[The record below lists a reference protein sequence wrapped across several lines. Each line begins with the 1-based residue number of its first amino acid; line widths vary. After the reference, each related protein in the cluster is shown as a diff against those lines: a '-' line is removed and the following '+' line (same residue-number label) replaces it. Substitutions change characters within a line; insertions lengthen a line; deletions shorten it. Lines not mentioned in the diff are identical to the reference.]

1 MKQIQS
7 FKGLARTTEL
17 GSAGPSRVPGSSG
30 GRADPVRAQIAVVCV
45 LMLVAPWTALA
56 QQEGATAAGLEPPAA
71 SHWYSRLSQ
80 PYQWRNVAPVNQA
93 NSSRLDQLL
102 RAGNL
107 YLSLQD
113 AIALTLEN
121 NIDIEIQR
129 YNFDLADTDVFRA
142 KATGTIN
149 GISTVPFAL
158 TSSIGTTNFLTS
170 SGGLATADAAPNLIL
185 LNNAPVSL
193 PSGLNGYDPIFQS
206 SLLWGH
212 QTTPEQNTI
221 TTGTSSLVSV
231 NKTANFSVSQN
242 FLTGTAGTFS
252 YSNLNQDQN
261 SLRNLVNPYTNSS
274 VDLNITQ
281 HLLQGRGLATN
292 NRPIRIAKNNLKVS
306 DLVFEQQV
314 VNTVAN
320 VAQLY
325 WILVSAIENVEVAQQ
340 AVKYSQRLLDDNQ
353 KQVNV
358 GTLAPVEVTR
368 ARAELASD
376 NGALITAQTTVLQQE
391 IVLKNALSRNGVG
404 SPELMN
410 AHVLPTDR
418 IHIPDVEP
426 VEPTQELVDRAFAQR
441 PEVKEA
447 RIQIDSARI
456 NIEGVRA
463 NMLPQIDAVAD
474 LRNNALSGF
483 PNMTPGS
490 AGLVTPPPAALIG
503 GYSNALSQLFFRDF
517 PNYSVG
523 VTMTIPLRNRAAEA
537 NMATAQV
544 NLRMTQQSVQRLENL
559 IRVDVQNA
567 LIAVQQARIK
577 HDVAAEQVTLEEELL
592 DAENKKLSIG
602 TSTPELVILV
612 QRDLAT
618 AQLAEVQALTA
629 YGLAKVQLDQSVGSV
644 LASNHIEIDEA
655 KTGRVSRAPSP
666 IPTGPIPDDTP
677 GGGGNVRR

>member
-1 MKQIQS
+1 MKPIQS
-7 FKGLARTTEL
+7 
-17 GSAGPSRVPGSSG
+17 
-30 GRADPVRAQIAVVCV
+30 QIALVCV
-45 LMLVAPWTALA
+45 FLLASPWAAPAA
-56 QQEGATAAGLEPPAA
+56 DADSAAGLEPAPP
-71 SHWYSRLSQ
+71 SHWYSRVAQ
-80 PYQWRNVAPVNQA
+80 PYRWREVAPVNMA

-102 RAGNL
+102 RAGIL

-129 YNFDLADTDVFRA
+129 YGFDLAETDLFRA
-142 KATGTIN
+142 KATGNIN
-149 GISTVPFAL
+149 GISTLPATP
-158 TSSIGTTNFLTS
+158 TSSVGTVNFLASS
-170 SGGLATADAAPNLIL
+170 SGLPTADAAPNLIL

-193 PSGLNGYDPIFQS
+193 SSGLNGYDPIFQS

-231 NKTANFSVSQN
+231 NKTANFSVGQN
-242 FLTGTAGTFS
+242 FLTGTTGTFT

-261 SLRNLVNPYTNSS
+261 SLRNLISPFTTSS
-274 VDLNITQ
+274 MDLNVTQ
-281 HLLQGRGLATN
+281 HLLQGRGLAMN
-292 NRPIRIAKNNLKVS
+292 NRPIRIAKNNLKVN

-325 WILVSAIENVEVAQQ
+325 WTLVSAIENVEVAQQ

-391 IVLKNALSRNGVG
+391 AILKTALSRNGVA
-404 SPELMN
+404 SPELAS
-410 AHVLPTDR
+410 AHIVPIDR
-418 IHIPDVEP
+418 IRIPDVEP
-426 VEPTQELVDRAFAQR
+426 AEPMQELVEHAFAQR
-441 PEVKEA
+441 PEVKQA

-456 NIEGVRA
+456 NLEGTRA

-483 PNMTPGS
+483 ANLSPGS
-490 AGLVTPPPAALIG
+490 AGLITPPPPGLVG

-544 NLRMTQQSVQRLENL
+544 NLRMTEQSVQRLENL
-559 IRVDVQNA
+559 IRLDVQNA

-602 TSTPELVILV
+602 TSTPQLVILV
-612 QRDLAT
+612 QRDLAN

-629 YGLAKVQLDQSVGSV
+629 YGLAKVQLDQSVGGV
-644 LASNHIEIDEA
+644 LASNHIEINEA
-655 KTGRVSRAPSP
+655 KSGRVSRGPSP
-666 IPTGPIPDDTP
+666 IPPSSLPDAAP
-677 GGGGNVRR
+677 GGGGNVQR

>member
-1 MKQIQS
+1 MDFIPKKTQFDRGASFMKSIQS
-7 FKGLARTTEL
+7 H
-17 GSAGPSRVPGSSG
+17 
-30 GRADPVRAQIAVVCV
+30 IALVCV
-45 LMLVAPWTALA
+45 LLLASPWAGLA
-56 QQEGATAAGLEPPAA
+56 QQGDSAAGLQAFPT
-71 SHWYSRLSQ
+71 SHWYSRLSH
-80 PYQWRNVAPVNQA
+80 PYQWREVAPVNMA

-102 RAGNL
+102 RAGSL

-129 YNFDLADTDVFRA
+129 YGFDLAQTDLFRA

-149 GISTVPFAL
+149 GIPTQPSTP
-158 TSSIGTTNFLTS
+158 TSSIGTVNFLAS
-170 SGGLATADAAPNLIL
+170 STGLSTADAAPNLIL

-193 PSGLNGYDPIFQS
+193 SGLSGYDPIFQS

-221 TTGTSSLVSV
+221 TTGTSSLVST
-231 NKTANFSVSQN
+231 NKTANFSVGQN
-242 FLTGTAGTFS
+242 FLTGTSGTFT

-261 SLRNLVNPYTNSS
+261 SLRNLISPFTTSS
-274 VDLNITQ
+274 MDLNITQ
-281 HLLQGRGLATN
+281 HLLQGRGLAMN
-292 NRPIRIAKNNLKVS
+292 NRPIRIAKNNLKVN

-325 WILVSAIENVEVAQQ
+325 WTLVSAIENAEVAQQ

-376 NGALITAQTTVLQQE
+376 NGALITAQTIVLQQE
-391 IVLKNALSRNGVG
+391 AILKTALSRNGVA
-404 SPELMN
+404 SPELAS
-410 AHVLPTDR
+410 AHIVPTDR
-418 IHIPDVEP
+418 IRIPDVEP
-426 VEPTQELVDRAFAQR
+426 AEPMQELVEHAFAQR
-441 PEVKEA
+441 PEVKQA

-456 NIEGVRA
+456 NLEGTRA
-463 NMLPQIDAVAD
+463 NMLPQLDAVAD

-483 PNMTPGS
+483 PNLSPGS
-490 AGLVTPPPAALIG
+490 AGLITPAPPGLVG

-517 PNYSVG
+517 PNYTVG

-544 NLRMTQQSVQRLENL
+544 NLRMTEQSVQRLENL
-559 IRVDVQNA
+559 IRLDVQNA

-602 TSTPELVILV
+602 TSTPQLVILV
-612 QRDLAT
+612 QRDLAN
-618 AQLAEVQALTA
+618 AQLTEVQALTA
-629 YGLAKVQLDQSVGSV
+629 YGLAKVQLDQSVGGV

-655 KTGRVSRAPSP
+655 KSGRVSRGPSQ
-666 IPTGPIPDDTP
+666 IPDAAP

>member
-1 MKQIQS
+1 MKPIQS
-7 FKGLARTTEL
+7 
-17 GSAGPSRVPGSSG
+17 
-30 GRADPVRAQIAVVCV
+30 QIALVCV
-45 LMLVAPWTALA
+45 LLLGAPWPALA
-56 QQEGATAAGLEPPAA
+56 QNATAQQNAKAEQGDSAAGLQPL
-71 SHWYSRLSQ
+71 SSLHWYSRLSQ

-129 YNFDLADTDVFRA
+129 YGFDLADTDVFRA
-142 KATGTIN
+142 RATGTIN
-149 GISTVPFAL
+149 GISTVPSSI
-158 TSSIGTTNFLTS
+158 TSSVGTANFLA
-170 SGGLATADAAPNLIL
+170 SGSGLSTADAAPNFLL

-206 SLLWGH
+206 AVEWGH
-212 QTTPEQNTI
+212 QTTPEGNTI
-221 TTGTSSLVSV
+221 TTGTSSLISV

-242 FLTGTAGTFS
+242 FLSGTTGTFT

-261 SLRNLVNPYTNSS
+261 ALRNSINPFTTSS
-274 VDLNITQ
+274 MDLNITQ
-281 HLLQGRGLATN
+281 HLLQGRGLAMN
-292 NRPIRIAKNNLKVS
+292 NRPIRIAKNNLKIN

-325 WILVSAIENVEVAQQ
+325 WSLVNAIENVEVAQQ
-340 AVKYSQRLLDDNQ
+340 AVKYSQRLLEDNQ
-353 KQVNV
+353 KQVDV

-368 ARAELASD
+368 ARAELAAD
-376 NGALITAQTTVLQQE
+376 TGAVITAQTTVLQQE
-391 IVLKNALSRNGVG
+391 IVLKNALSRNGVA
-404 SPELMN
+404 SPELVA
-410 AHVLPTDR
+410 AHVVPTDR
-418 IHIPDVEP
+418 VRIPDVEP
-426 VEPTQELVDRAFAQR
+426 VQPTEELVIRAFAQR

-447 RIQIDSARI
+447 ALQIDSDRI

-463 NMLPQIDAVAD
+463 NMQPQIDAVAD

-483 PNMTPGS
+483 ANMVPG
-490 AGLVTPPPAALIG
+490 AVGAPPPAALVG

-517 PNYSVG
+517 PNYTVG

-544 NLRMTQQSVQRLENL
+544 NLRMMEQSVQRLKNL
-559 IRVDVQNA
+559 IRLDVQNA
-567 LIAVQQARIK
+567 LIALQQARIK
-577 HDVAAEQVTLEEELL
+577 HDVAVQQVTLEEELL

-602 TSTPELVILV
+602 TSTPQLVILV
-612 QRDLAT
+612 QRDLAN
-618 AQLAEVQALTA
+618 AQLAEVQAVNA
-629 YGLAKVQLDQSVGSV
+629 YGIAKVQLDQAVGGV
-644 LASNHIEIDEA
+644 LTSNNIQIDEA
-655 KTGRVSRAPSP
+655 KSGRVSQTPTP
-666 IPTGPIPDDTP
+666 IPANPVPSVT
-677 GGGGNVRR
+677 GGGVRR